1 MRILWICGL
10 PDIVRR
16 EGSDRVL
23 SPTPTAAWSWVLG
36 HLPPEKDCELHILCP
51 VGGLY
56 APRVDFEFQGAYW
69 HCFRRHRFEMPLFW
83 IRFYFQIRKFVKEV
97 HPDVVH
103 GWGGETGCGWL
114 ATLFTK
120 HAIVS
125 VQGLLRLFKTLL
137 DDAGC
142 RSQWSFSSM
151 IRMLIEKLTYRRA
164 AACLVES
171 EASRQGLMEYYGQ
184 DSTLVHHPL
193 RKEFI
198 EFDLNRRVT
207 LPEKPV
213 KIVFVGTLSER
224 KGALDALNAFLRVA
238 EKDSEFVMI
247 GEGPLRGKLESSIIE
262 NGLVGRVRLLGA
274 INVVD
279 VVSEFTDAQFFLLP
293 SYGDTGP
300 TALKEALSC
309 GLYPICYD
317 NSGPRDLISHY
328 GCGRLCLTGDI
339 DCLAN
344 ELNKCI
350 TDMKECV
357 SEGVAVAN
365 RVRSELSSATVWNEL
380 RAIYKKVA
388 R

>member
-10 PDIVRR
+10 PDIVRC
-16 EGSDRVL
+16 EGFSKVL

-36 HLPPEKDCELHILCP
+36 HLPPPKDVELHVLCP
-51 VGGLY
+51 VGGLC
-56 APRVDFEFQGAYW
+56 AARVDFDYLGVHW
-69 HCFRRHRFEMPLFW
+69 HCFSRHRFEMPLFW
-83 IRFYFQIRKFVKEV
+83 MRFYFQIRKFVKDL
-97 HPDVVH
+97 HPEVVH
-103 GWGGETGCGWL
+103 GWGGETGCGWI
-114 ATLFTK
+114 ATLCTK

-125 VQGLLRLFKTLL
+125 VQGLLRLFKKLL
-137 DDAGC
+137 EEAGC
-142 RSQWSFSSM
+142 RSQWSSSSM

-164 AACLVES
+164 EVCLVES
-171 EASRQGLMEYYGQ
+171 EASKQGLMEFYGQ

-198 EFDLNRRVT
+198 EFDLNRRVA
-207 LPEKPV
+207 LSEKSI

-224 KGALDALNAFLRVA
+224 KGALDALNAFSRIA
-238 EKDSEFVMI
+238 KKDMEFVMI
-247 GEGPLRGKLESSIIE
+247 GDGPLKGKLESFVVE
-262 NGLVGRVRLLGA
+262 NGLVGRVRLLGT
-274 INVVD
+274 IGVGD
-279 VVSEFTDAQFFLLP
+279 LVSEFAEAQFFLLP

-328 GCGRLCLTGDI
+328 DCGKLCLTGNI
-339 DCLAN
+339 ECLTT

-350 TDMKECV
+350 ANMKECV
-357 SEGVAVAN
+357 CEGIAAAN
-365 RVRSELSSATVWNEL
+365 RVRLELSSIAVWNEL
-380 RAIYKKVA
+380 RTVYKKVT